1 MPAAKSSSVSPRVR
15 NEVDEVAS
23 TVLTASR
30 ALMGIAV
37 RSIAAVEDEVTLV
50 QYRALVL
57 LASRGDQNVSDL
69 AEALGV
75 HPSTAT
81 RLCDRLV
88 AKDLVERATSAESRR
103 EIVLTVTPA
112 GRAIVRTVSARRRKE
127 VTRIVERLPRDERQ
141 RLRAVLRVFAEAAG
155 EAEFPTTPGSSAG
168 RHDGRRGVGAVLH
181 TRLCD
186 LFGVEYPVLNAPMGG
201 GDATARLA
209 VAVSEAGGLGMIGG
223 TTIGG
228 DGMAGLADPDRA

>member
-1 MPAAKSSSVSPRVR
+1 MPAAKTPPLSARSRT
-15 NEVDEVAS
+15 EVDDVA
-23 TVLTASR
+23 TAVLTASR

-57 LASRGDQNVSDL
+57 LTSRGDQNVSDL

-88 AKDLVERATSAESRR
+88 AKDLVARATSSESRR
-103 EIVLTVTPA
+103 EIVLTVTAA
-112 GRAIVRTVSARRRKE
+112 GRAIVRAVSARRRKE

-141 RLRAVLRVFAEAAG
+141 RLRAVFGVFAAAAG
-155 EAEFPTTPGSSAG
+155 EAEFPDDAWKLGWTT
-168 RHDGRRGVGAVLH
+168 
-181 TRLCD
+181 
-186 LFGVEYPVLNAPMGG
+186 
-201 GDATARLA
+201 
-209 VAVSEAGGLGMIGG
+209 
-223 TTIGG
+223 
-228 DGMAGLADPDRA
+228 